1 MRIERTGEFV
11 YEIARDDQMRV
22 PGRVYAHASLF
33 EQAGHEEA
41 LQQVANVAT
50 LPGIVTASIA
60 MPDIHW
66 GYGFPIGGVAAM
78 DEADGVVS
86 PGGVGFDINCGV
98 RLVRTGLGVE
108 DVRPRLEPL
117 MHELMRRVPQGS
129 GPHGALRLEEGEL
142 ERLAEEGAA
151 FLVERGYATEDDLA
165 HTEEGGV
172 MPGADASAV
181 SRRALERGRT
191 QVGSLGSGNHF
202 LEVQV
207 VDEVVDEEAAS
218 AFGVGPGQV
227 VVMIHSGS
235 RGFGHQVCTDH
246 VGRMASVAARAGIE
260 LPDRQLACA
269 PLGSPEAREYLA
281 AMACACNFAFANRQM
296 MLHEVRGAFERVFRA
311 SWERLG
317 VELVYDVAHNIAKRE
332 VHVVDG
338 EERALRVHRK
348 GATRAFGP
356 GSPDVPPDYRDV
368 GQPVIIPGDM
378 GTESWLLAGTE
389 QAMRETFGS
398 TCHGAGRLLSRH
410 AARKVRSGA
419 EVRRELEDAGI
430 VVKAASVGGLAEEAP
445 FAYKDVADVV
455 DVVAAVGLAAQGR
468 AHAAARRAQGLGR
481 GCGGRPRGSA
491 GAEPRRLALGRLD
504 DRAVDL
510 AQRVLR
516 ERALVRAREE
526 GDHPL
531 LALRHVHLQ
540 PVLRLVAPQ
549 LVDQREPLVDQVDDL
564 EVVVADLVA
573 ELLHNRVV
581 AGGAHCGPFVGGGL
595 LRCCA
600 DGRRC

>member
-1 MRIERTGEFV
+1 
-11 YEIARDDQMRV
+11 MRV

-50 LPGIVTASIA
+50 LPGVVTASIA

-98 RLVRTGLGVE
+98 RLVRTELE
-108 DVRPRLEPL
+108 LDDVRPRLEPL
-117 MHELMRRVPQGS
+117 MHQFMRSVPQGS
-129 GPHGALRLEEGEL
+129 GPHGALTLKEGEL
-142 ERLAEEGAA
+142 ERLAEEGVPFLAA
-151 FLVERGYATEDDLA
+151 RGYATEDDLL

-172 MPGADASAV
+172 MAGADAAAV
-181 SRRALERGRT
+181 SRKALDRGRT

-202 LEVQV
+202 LELQV
-207 VDEVVDEEAAS
+207 VDEVLDGETAE
-218 AFGVGPGQV
+218 AFGVRRGQV

-235 RGFGHQVCTDH
+235 RGFGHQVCTDY
-246 VGRMASVAARAGIE
+246 VGRMAGAAARAGIE

-269 PLGSPEAREYLA
+269 PMDSPEAREYLA

-296 MLHEVRGAFERVFRA
+296 MLHQVRGAFEQVFGQ

-332 VHVVDG
+332 VHAVDG
-338 EERALRVHRK
+338 EERVVRVHRK

-356 GSPDVPPDYRDV
+356 GHPDVPEDYRVV

-378 GTESWLLAGTE
+378 GRESWLLAGTE
-389 QAMRETFGS
+389 TAMRETWGS

-419 EVRRELEDAGI
+419 DVRRELEDAGI
-430 VVKAASVGGLAEEAP
+430 VVKSASVGALSEEAP

-455 DVVAAVGLAAQGR
+455 NVVDAVGLSR
-468 AHAAARRAQGLGR
+468 KVARLRPLG
-481 GCGGRPRGSA
+481 
-491 GAEPRRLALGRLD
+491 
-504 DRAVDL
+504 
-510 AQRVLR
+510 VLK
-516 ERALVRAREE
+516 
-526 GDHPL
+526 G
-531 LALRHVHLQ
+531 
-540 PVLRLVAPQ
+540 
-549 LVDQREPLVDQVDDL
+549 
-564 EVVVADLVA
+564 
-573 ELLHNRVV
+573 
-581 AGGAHCGPFVGGGL
+581 
-595 LRCCA
+595 
-600 DGRRC
+600 